1 MFDQMKAMGAMAGL
15 LKDKDKLRE
24 MAQEFERRLETI
36 SAIGSSG
43 GGAVRVTV
51 SGKMRVTDTFLDPA
65 LVAGMTA
72 EGNGREMAQ
81 ALIQDATNDA
91 LLQAQM
97 RVKDEA
103 QKMSDE
109 LGLPEIPGLS
119 RMLGG

>member
-1 MFDQMKAMGAMAGL
+1 MFDQMKAMGAIAGL
-15 LKDKDKLRE
+15 LKDKEKVRQ
-24 MAQEFERRLETI
+24 MATEFERRMETI

-51 SGKMRVTDTFLDPA
+51 SGKMRVTDVFLDPA
-65 LVAGMTA
+65 LIAGMAA

-81 ALIQDATNDA
+81 ALILDATNDA

-119 RMLGG
+119 RMLGA